1 MAMKNLKKRIEHF
14 YDLTMDILFPIRNGI
29 QHINGMD
36 VELVYPELL
45 SILNH
50 SIVKCEGDNN
60 HAAKEFCD
68 YLPTLRALLNKDV
81 EAIYN
86 GDPAARSH
94 HEIILAYPG
103 FTAISAYRIAHFLE
117 KHKVPLVPRM
127 ITEHAHSITGID
139 IHPAAKIGEYLC
151 IDHGT
156 GVVIGETAI
165 IGNHVKIYQGVTL
178 GALSVPRRNSTG
190 KRHPSIEDHVVIY
203 AQVIILGGETTI
215 GAHSVIGGNVW
226 ITESVPPHSKIY
238 YQNESQKTIPKRTRN
253 GMRIFG
259 P

>member
-1 MAMKNLKKRIEHF
+1 MAMKNLKKRVEHF

-29 QHINGMD
+29 QHINGTD
-36 VELVYPELL
+36 VEVVYPELL
-45 SILNH
+45 AIMNH
-50 SIVKCEGDNN
+50 SIVKCERENN
-60 HAAKEFCD
+60 HVAKDFCD
-68 YLPTLRALLNKDV
+68 YMPALRELLNKDV

-94 HEIILAYPG
+94 HEIVLAYPG

-117 KHKVPLVPRM
+117 RHKMPLVPRM

-178 GALSVPRRNSTG
+178 GALSVPRRNSTV

-203 AQVIILGGETTI
+203 AQAIILGGDTTI
-215 GAHSVIGGNVW
+215 GEHSIIGGNVW
-226 ITESVPPHSKIY
+226 ITESVPPRSKRY
-238 YQNESQKTIPKRTRN
+238 YQN
-253 GMRIFG
+253 
-259 P
+259 